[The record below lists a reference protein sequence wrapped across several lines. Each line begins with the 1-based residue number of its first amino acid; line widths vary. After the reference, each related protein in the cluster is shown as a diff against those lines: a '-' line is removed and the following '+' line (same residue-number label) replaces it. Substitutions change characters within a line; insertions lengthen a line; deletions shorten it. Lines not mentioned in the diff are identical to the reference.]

1 METLERKPIAFKQ
14 TNSKFQKFFTKWKEG
29 REESKKETE
38 ERVNT
43 IEYQDMLNKLKI
55 ENAKRGISTP
65 GSLL

>member
-29 REESKKETE
+29 REESRKETF
-38 ERVNT
+38 ERVKT
-43 IEYQDMLNKLKI
+43 PEYQNMLNKLKT

-65 GSLL
+65 GRIL